1 MAPKVQTD
9 KKKLAKSASSKKDHV
24 KITAADI
31 GLLVSVLVRILAIA
45 YR

>member
-1 MAPKVQTD
+1 MAPKVQAD

-31 GLLVSVLVRILAIA
+31 GLLVSVLVRIVWTV
-45 YR
+45 YK